1 MPWGV
6 IGCER
11 DNQQPLNMDN
21 GVFYFKIGLAFFLV
35 ILAMPALAIA
45 SGHAHFEQPEPQ
57 YR

>member
-1 MPWGV
+1 
-6 IGCER
+6 
-11 DNQQPLNMDN
+11 MDN